1 MDNSFFTTFANESW
15 IHIYFLQ
22 PIQIWC
28 KYNKIILMEQIKL
41 VKSTDVTQTLLAIPV
56 KASVLCPNKTIAS
69 SVVRSTVSRLKAQGK
84 GDYVVE
90 VHGDGVLITRK
101 W

>member
-1 MDNSFFTTFANESW
+1 
-15 IHIYFLQ
+15 
-22 PIQIWC
+22 
-28 KYNKIILMEQIKL
+28 MEQIKL

>member
-1 MDNSFFTTFANESW
+1 
-15 IHIYFLQ
+15 
-22 PIQIWC
+22 
-28 KYNKIILMEQIKL
+28 MEQIKI

-56 KASVLCPNKTIAS
+56 NQPTFCPNRLIAS
-69 SVVRSTVSRLKAQGK
+69 QVVRSTVSRLKSQEK